1 MTLKWE
7 AGVAWSAVTITL
19 NSVANGSIAI
29 GSTVIANGTDLNLR
43 LDASLILGSLTPG
56 TGGYVELH
64 LIPLT
69 HDGTNYADAPI
80 SGACMVAALP
90 LSTGASIKY
99 AAFMPP
105 RCWLEIPPGS
115 FKLGIGNRAGVSFAG
130 SGNALQ
136 YRTYRLG

>member
-7 AGVAWSAVTITL
+7 AGVAWSAITITL

-29 GSTVIANGTDLNLR
+29 GSTVITNGTDLNLR

-69 HDGTNYADAPI
+69 HDGTNYADAAI

-90 LSTGASIKY
+90 LTSGASIKY
-99 AAFMPP
+99 VTFMPP
-105 RCWLEIPPGS
+105 RCWLEIQPGS
-115 FKLGIGNRAGVSFAG
+115 FKLGIGNRAGAAFAA